1 MMAFS
6 LLTAAIAPGVALLV
20 YFYLKDLY
28 ESEPIS
34 GVAKMFV
41 LGLLIVFPTM
51 VVQRGFVL
59 GFGDDPFFY
68 AFGVSAGI
76 EEFVKWFLVYFLI
89 YRNFSIKH
97 SYDGIVYATAVSL
110 GFATM
115 ENVIFSWYYQPGIQ
129 TLITRALLP
138 VSGHAL
144 FGVLMGYYLGKA
156 KYNSSKERRYVTYA
170 IMLPIVWHGAF
181 DYILMQASRQWLW
194 LIVPFMALLWSRGLG
209 KINRANRMPIL
220 QVGQKDEIKVSING
234 Q

>member
-1 MMAFS
+1 MTAFS
-6 LLTAAIAPGVALLV
+6 LLTAAIAPGVALLA

-41 LGLLIVFPTM
+41 LGLLTVFPTM
-51 VVQRGFVL
+51 VIQRGMVL
-59 GFGDDPFFY
+59 GFGNDPFFH
-68 AFGVSAGI
+68 AFVVSAGI
-76 EEFVKWFLVYFLI
+76 EEFIKWFLVYYLI

-115 ENVIFSWYYQPGIQ
+115 ENVIFSLYYQPGIQ

-156 KYNSSKERRYVTYA
+156 KYNADREARYISFA
-170 IMLPIVWHGAF
+170 ILMPVIWHGMF
-181 DYILMQASRQWLW
+181 DYILLQASSQWLW
-194 LIVPFMALLWSRGLG
+194 LMIPFMALLWARGLG

-220 QVGQKDEIKVSING
+220 KVVRKDEIKVSING